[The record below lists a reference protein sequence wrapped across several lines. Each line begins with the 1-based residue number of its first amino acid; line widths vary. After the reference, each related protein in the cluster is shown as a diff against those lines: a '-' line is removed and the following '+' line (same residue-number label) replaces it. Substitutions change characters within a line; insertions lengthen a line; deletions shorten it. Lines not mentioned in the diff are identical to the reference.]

1 MQDFNEATRVQIPG
15 LVHLTRIGYTYFGK
29 ISEEDAGTIYDPDT
43 NILLN
48 VFKKK
53 FGELNP
59 GQEGLF
65 NQTLQEIRQE
75 LDYNDLGK
83 QFYKR
88 LKSVSPIRLIDF
100 DHIEKNDFHCTAEF
114 TCKNGQD
121 EFRPDITLFVNGLP
135 LCFIEVKKPNNREG
149 IVAERRRMY
158 TSWVNS
164 KDR

>member
-53 FGELNP
+53 FGELIP

-88 LKSVSPIRLIDF
+88 LKVLTRTPLPPSCRNTPIPTSPAISR
-100 DHIEKNDFHCTAEF
+100 
-114 TCKNGQD
+114 
-121 EFRPDITLFVNGLP
+121 
-135 LCFIEVKKPNNREG
+135 
-149 IVAERRRMY
+149 
-158 TSWVNS
+158 
-164 KDR
+164 